1 MLEYVILNY
10 LLKRFGKQIK
20 GQAREKDNSRH
31 LLKRKR
37 RVALNLVGTRDDI
50 LLNATHS
57 IVTSN
62 QIKGV
67 KINGIKKRIS
77 PVLILL
83 AEKVEMKTSLRRS
96 KAYGCEQVIKGP
108 KPRILFFS
116 GTNGLLKWFPNLRF
130 AS

>member
-1 MLEYVILNY
+1 MLEYVILNF

-20 GQAREKDNSRH
+20 GQARGKDNSRH

-37 RVALNLVGTRDDI
+37 RVALNLVGTRDVI
-50 LLNATHS
+50 LLNATDS

-83 AEKVEMKTSLRRS
+83 AEKVEMKTNLRRS
-96 KAYGCEQVIKGP
+96 K
-108 KPRILFFS
+108 
-116 GTNGLLKWFPNLRF
+116 
-130 AS
+130 